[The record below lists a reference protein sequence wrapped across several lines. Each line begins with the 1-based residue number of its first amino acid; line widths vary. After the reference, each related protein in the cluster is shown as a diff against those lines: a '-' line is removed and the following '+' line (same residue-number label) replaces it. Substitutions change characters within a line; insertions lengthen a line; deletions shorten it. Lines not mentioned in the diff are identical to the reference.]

1 MTTAVKKQTLL
12 HFLQVKELGVLV
24 FNCSSLAKDLRKIF
38 QSYWVM
44 GLPNSSL
51 PQPWPPQYDT
61 TINKQHPLLLKKDN
75 VTTQLYLSVSY

>member
-1 MTTAVKKQTLL
+1 MLL
-12 HFLQVKELGVLV
+12 HVRQVKELGVAL

-51 PQPWPPQYDT
+51 PHPWPAQYDT
-61 TINKQHPLLLKKDN
+61 TINQQHPLLVKTGN
-75 VTTQLYLSVSY
+75 VTSQLYLSVSRMCFTS